1 VSPPGVDPVGWSL
14 VVPMWNEAAR
24 IEATVATLAC
34 AFGDRD
40 VEIIFVDDGS
50 EDGTVDV
57 VEREAKECG
66 LEATIVRLPSNGGK
80 GAAVRAG
87 LLQAGGDVAGF
98 VDADLSAG
106 PTEIERVF
114 ATIEE
119 EGVDVAL
126 ASRAV
131 ASATITVRQPFAR
144 RWSGWLFNVGLRVA
158 GLTSRSDTQ
167 CGLKAFRAA
176 VVPDLFESLVATGFA
191 FDVEVLARAE
201 RLDLAITEVPIE
213 WHHVDGSRVSPAR
226 DGWATMRE
234 AWKVRRVLRD
244 EARRVSTLPR

>member
-1 VSPPGVDPVGWSL
+1 MSPPVGDPARWSL

-24 IEATVATLAC
+24 IEASVATLAG
-34 AFGDRD
+34 AFADRG
-40 VEIIFVDDGS
+40 VEILFVDDGS
-50 EDGTVDV
+50 DDSTADV

-66 LEATIVRLPSNGGK
+66 LEATIVRLPRNQGK

-87 LLQAGGDVAGF
+87 LLQATGAVVGF

-106 PTEIERVF
+106 PAEIERVF
-114 ATIEE
+114 ATVETD
-119 EGVDVAL
+119 GVDVVV

-131 ASATITVRQPFAR
+131 AAATITVRQPFGR
-144 RWSGWLFNVGLRVA
+144 RWSGWLFNVGLRAA

-176 VVPDLFESLVATGFA
+176 VVPDLFEPLVATGFA

-201 RLDLAITEVPIE
+201 RLGLAITEVPIA
-213 WHHVDGSRVSPAR
+213 WHHVEGSRLSPAR
-226 DGWATMRE
+226 DGWATLRE

-244 EARRVSTLPR
+244 ERRLVATLPR